1 MFLGSLMLQKR
12 KELKLTQTELSKGI
26 CTQNTLTKIEK
37 RNTPPTVNNLLQLC
51 KRLGLTLND
60 VFTDFDTDTSNED
73 INILTRLESQLLLKN
88 VDSSTNDLFKLL
100 RVNDMRDDI
109 LTQYNFVDA
118 LISEQRENNDQ
129 SIFALDKVLQNT
141 KNNIDNVYTLLAD
154 IYKGMIYNQQQLTEQ
169 TDYYYKLAQSGVTAN
184 LNVPHA
190 TLVQKLFIG
199 YHLAEYYFKNEQL
212 DLALYYC
219 QLGLVLAKESNSTF
233 FASENCLLANSL
245 LNNSKN
251 TDWVRASEI
260 LEKFPKQI
268 DDFLKLKPSDLKLTD

>member
-37 RNTPPTVNNLLQLC
+37 RNTPPSVNNLLQLC
-51 KRLGLTLND
+51 RRLGLTLND

-73 INILTRLESQLLLKN
+73 INILTRLESQLLLKY
-88 VDSSTNDLFKLL
+88 VDGNTNDLFKLL
-100 RVNDMRDDI
+100 RVNDMQDDI

-154 IYKGMIYNQQQLTEQ
+154 IYKGMIYDQQHLTEQ
-169 TDYYYKLAQSGVTAN
+169 TDYYFKLATSGVTAN
-184 LNVPHA
+184 LNVPNA

-199 YHLAEYYFKNEQL
+199 YHLADYYSQNKQF
-212 DLALYYC
+212 DLALHYC
-219 QLGLVLAKESNSTF
+219 QLGLLLAKENNSTF
-233 FASENCLLANSL
+233 FASENCLLANFLINAPQS
-245 LNNSKN
+245 
-251 TDWVRASEI
+251 TDWVQTSEI
-260 LEKFPKQI
+260 LAKLPKQI
-268 DDFLKLKPSDLKLTD
+268 DDFLKIKPSDLKLTD